1 MISLP
6 DKNVAVEDIRS
17 NMSLGLA
24 IIPISA
30 FIQFTFNDLCAA
42 SVPECIFVGKDVDEN
57 FFLKMVKLLDC
68 NANNMSHLLL
78 PLPG

>member
-42 SVPECIFVGKDVDEN
+42 SVPECILVGKDVDEK
-57 FFLKMVKLLDC
+57 LKKKWSSCSIAM
-68 NANNMSHLLL
+68 
-78 PLPG
+78 PTT